1 MSPNKYKRLLFCLLT
16 LAPFLGLK
24 AQLAVSFSNLT
35 VENGL
40 SQNSVISIAQDSMGF
55 IWLGTRQ
62 GLNRYDGYRF
72 KIYKNEA
79 KNPLSISA
87 GEITSLLTDHKGIL
101 WVATSMGLNR
111 YDQQADHFQHI
122 SGLSSN
128 NIESLYQDYDKNIW
142 VGTLNGL
149 NLLVDGQKNR
159 FKSFYF
165 TKNPKDP
172 INSIYSIFKDKQGN
186 IWIGT
191 GNGLICMNAEKGN
204 FKYRKVSFSNSLP
217 SSYITALASD
227 LKGNLWIGTANGL
240 CMLDHATG
248 SLKVFQHDNKN
259 SNSLIHNDVRE
270 IKTDEKGLLWV
281 GTQDGLSIL
290 DPEKGTFF
298 NYQHDPEISSTI
310 SHNSI
315 HNIFQDRN
323 RNMWIGTYFGGVNL
337 VYPVSTKFKVYQNS
351 RLFQSISGNVLSTV
365 VEDRK
370 HNLWIGTEGGGLNY
384 YNRSSNTFKNYKTNP
399 SDSLSISSNL
409 VKIIRKENQQSD
421 KIIIGTH
428 RGGIN
433 LFDPATGIFQHIKNV
448 KDHNG
453 LVGSAEIVA
462 LEVDQQ
468 GTIWIGSANGLST
481 LIKKNG
487 VYPLKT
493 SKSYLD
499 TYMHSKSITCIFED
513 GRDALWIGT
522 SSGLYRYVKNSRML
536 SFFKKD
542 EGNPNTLQSDYIN
555 CITENTAGEVL
566 IGTYFGGMSI
576 YAPKTNRFKTYKE
589 QNGLIGN
596 NVLGIVEDGSK
607 NLWISTANG
616 LSELNPATGRFRN
629 YTKSD
634 GLAGNEFNAR
644 SFFRDS
650 RGEIFMGGITGLT
663 SFYPKEIQLN
673 HYASP
678 LVFTGLKL
686 FNQPIEVSGTDGLL
700 NQQIMNTKALV
711 FSHEQNH
718 FTLEFALLNYI
729 KPDKNKYQYKLEGYD
744 KQWISGNLPSATYT
758 NLPAGS
764 YTFILKAV
772 NNDGIPAAESSR
784 IEIKIKP
791 APWASWWAYL
801 LYFILFASILFLTI
815 RYFFVRALL
824 KRTEDLQQM
833 KLRFFTNVS
842 HEIRTP
848 LTLILGPLEAL
859 LKNTQNLPEVNKQV
873 IPIKANTD
881 RLLQLVTE
889 LLDFRKTE
897 TGNLKLHLTKQDIVH
912 FTSEIFNAF
921 KQLAESRNIQYSF
934 DYPSDPLEIWFD
946 RVQMEKV
953 FFNLLSNAFKFTR
966 DNGTVILAI
975 ESHAQDLHILIKDNG
990 IGIPEEAR
998 DKLFS
1003 DFFQVEASGSNH
1015 IGSGIGL
1022 ALSKSIVLAHKGEIL
1037 IESVPQQEKKD
1048 GATCFTVILRK
1059 GDSWVDQV
1067 GHQISTIP
1075 EVSNSIYAAPLPVPD
1090 SNLQNQVKK
1099 HIKETVL
1106 LVEDNPEIRA
1116 MLRNFIGANY
1126 QLLEA
1131 ENGQAGWEIAVE
1143 QLPDLVICDVMM
1155 PVMNGLDLCRNLK
1168 TDERTA
1174 HIPIILLTARA
1185 SVVQQVDGLETG
1197 ADSYVTKPFSVELL
1211 QLNVRNLL
1219 QSRRNMRRKF
1229 SQQINLQPQDV
1240 TVNIVDHNFIVKT
1253 IQCIE
1258 QRITDQSFGVQELA
1272 REIGM
1277 SQPILYKKIRAI
1289 TDLSVNDFIKS
1300 IRLKKAALFLEEK
1313 VHNVSEIAYLV
1324 GFNDPK
1330 YFSREF
1336 KKQYGYTP
1344 KAYLGNK

>member
-1 MSPNKYKRLLFCLLT
+1 MSPNQYKRLLFCLLT
-16 LAPFLGLK
+16 LMPFLGLK
-24 AQLAVSFSNLT
+24 AQPAVSFANLT

-87 GEITSLLTDHKGIL
+87 GEITALLTDHSGVL

-111 YDQQADHFQHI
+111 YNQQADHFQRI

-128 NIESLYQDYDKNIW
+128 NIESLYQDADQNIW

-149 NLLVDGQKNR
+149 NLLVKGH
-159 FKSFYF
+159 KSQSFHF
-165 TKNPKDP
+165 SKNPKDP
-172 INSIYSIFKDKQGN
+172 INYIYSIFKDQRGN
-186 IWIGT
+186 IWLGT
-191 GNGLICMNAEKGN
+191 GNGLICMNQEKGH
-204 FKYRKVSFSNSLP
+204 FRYRKVSFSNSLP
-217 SSYITALASD
+217 TGYITALASD

-240 CMLDHATG
+240 CLFDQATG
-248 SLKVFQHDNKN
+248 KLKVFQHDNKN
-259 SNSLIHNDVRE
+259 PNSLIHNDVRE
-270 IKTDEKGLLWV
+270 IKTDEKGILWI
-281 GTQDGLSIL
+281 GTQDGLSML

-298 NYQHDPEISSTI
+298 NYQHDPEMSSTI

-351 RLFQSISGNVLSTV
+351 HLFQSISGNVISTV
-365 VEDRK
+365 VEDPK
-370 HNLWIGTEGGGLNY
+370 HNLWIGTEGAGLNY
-384 YNRSSNTFKNYKTNP
+384 YNRSNYTFKNYKTNP
-399 SDSLSISSNL
+399 SDSASISSNL
-409 VKIIRKENQQSD
+409 VKIIRKESGQSD

-433 LFDPATGIFQHIKNV
+433 LFDPATGIFQRIKNV
-448 KDHNG
+448 KDRYG
-453 LVGSAEIVA
+453 SVGTAEIVA
-462 LEVDQQ
+462 LEVDRQ
-468 GTIWIGSANGLST
+468 GTIWVGSVNGLST
-481 LIKKNG
+481 LSKKNG
-487 VYPLKT
+487 AYPLQT

-499 TYMHSKSITCIFED
+499 PYLHGRGISSLFED
-513 GRDALWIGT
+513 SRGALWIGT
-522 SSGLYRYVKNSRML
+522 NSGLYRYVRQTRTL
-536 SFFKKD
+536 SLFKKE
-542 EGNPNTLQSDYIN
+542 EGNPNALQSDYIN
-555 CITENTAGEVL
+555 CITENTAGAIL
-566 IGTYFGGMSI
+566 IGTYFGGVSI
-576 YAPKTNRFKTYKE
+576 YSLATNRFKTYRE
-589 QNGLIGN
+589 QNGLINN
-596 NVLGIVEDGSK
+596 NVLGLVEDGSK

-616 LSELNPATGRFRN
+616 LSELNPASGRFRN

-663 SFYPKEIQLN
+663 SFYPTEIQLN
-673 HYASP
+673 QYVSP

-686 FNQPIEVSGTDGLL
+686 FNQPVAVGAADGLL
-700 NQQIMNTKALV
+700 HQQISNTKALV
-711 FSHEQNH
+711 FSNEQNH
-718 FTLEFALLNYI
+718 FTLEFALLNYV

-744 KQWISGNLPSATYT
+744 KQWITGNLPSATYT

-764 YTFILKAV
+764 YTFILKAL
-772 NNDGIPAAESSR
+772 NNDGIPGAESS
-784 IEIKIKP
+784 IIQIKIRP
-791 APWASWWAYL
+791 SPWASWWAYL
-801 LYFILFASILFLTI
+801 LYFILFAGILFLTI

-848 LTLILGPLEAL
+848 LTLILGPLETL

-873 IPIKANTD
+873 IPIKANAD

-897 TGNLKLHLTKQDIVH
+897 TGNLKLQLSKQDLVH
-912 FTSEIFNAF
+912 FTAEIFNAF
-921 KQLAESRNIQYSF
+921 KQLAESRNIQYRF
-934 DYPSDPLEIWFD
+934 DCPSGLPEIWFD

-966 DNGTVILAI
+966 DQGTVSLAI
-975 ESHAQDLHILIKDNG
+975 ESHAQAIHVIIKDNG
-990 IGIPEEAR
+990 IGIPEEAH

-1003 DFFQVEASGSNH
+1003 DFFQVEASGSSH

-1037 IESVPQQEKKD
+1037 VDSVQEQDKTE

-1059 GDSWVDQV
+1059 GDTWADQAL
-1067 GHQISTIP
+1067 HQISSVD
-1075 EVSNSIYAAPLPVPD
+1075 EVHQAIYAAPLPVPD
-1090 SNLQNQVKK
+1090 SRLENQIQKQA
-1099 HIKETVL
+1099 KETLL

-1131 ENGQAGWEIAVE
+1131 ENGQAGWEIAVA

-1185 SVVQQVDGLETG
+1185 SVMQQVDGLETG

-1219 QSRRNMRRKF
+1219 QSRRHMRQKF
-1229 SQQINLQPQDV
+1229 SQQINLQPQDL
-1240 TVNIVDHNFIVKT
+1240 TVNTVDHNFMVKT

-1258 QRITDQSFGVQELA
+1258 QHITDQSFGVQELA
-1272 REIGM
+1272 SEIGM
-1277 SQPILYKKIRAI
+1277 SQPVLYKKIRAI
-1289 TDLSVNDFIKS
+1289 TDLSVNDFMKS
-1300 IRLKKAALFLEEK
+1300 IRLKKAALLLQEK
-1313 VHNVSEIAYLV
+1313 VYNVSEIAYLV

-1344 KAYLGNK
+1344 KAYLGKKE